1 MARPLR
7 VEFHGAV
14 YHITS
19 RGNAQADIFLDDADR
34 EMFLHTLARVIS
46 RFGWVCHAYCLMD
59 NHYHL
64 VIETPGANLCLGMR
78 QLNGVYTQRF
88 NRSHHRVGHIFQGRY
103 KSILVERDAYL
114 LELCRYVVLNPIRAN
129 MVKDVRQW
137 MWSSYC
143 ATAGIKNSPAW
154 LSVNWLLSQFGK
166 QRRRCMERYAQ
177 FVEEGLSRTS
187 IWDELSQQVYLG
199 GDDFI
204 NQIKSELSG
213 RNDLTEVPGVQ
224 WKQSGRSLDEY
235 ADDVDGR
242 NRNNAMALAYLDGGH
257 RMNEIAKRFGVH
269 YATVS
274 RAVKK
279 KEEERNV

>member
-1 MARPLR
+1 
-7 VEFHGAV
+7 
-14 YHITS
+14 
-19 RGNAQADIFLDDADR
+19 
-34 EMFLHTLARVIS
+34 
-46 RFGWVCHAYCLMD
+46 MD

-88 NRSHHRVGHIFQGRY
+88 NRGHHRVGHIFQGRY

-114 LELCRYVVLNPIRAN
+114 LELCRYVVLNPVRAN

-137 MWSSYC
+137 AWSSYW
-143 ATAGIKNSPAW
+143 ATIGIKSQPVW
-154 LSVNWLLSQFGK
+154 LSVDWLLSQFGK

-177 FVEEGLSRTS
+177 FVEEGISRAS
-187 IWDELSQQVYLG
+187 IWDGVSQQVYLG

-204 NQIKSELSG
+204 DRIKLNLND
-213 RNDLTEVPGVQ
+213 RNDLGEVPRAQ
-224 WKQSGRSLDEY
+224 WKQSGKSLDDY
-235 ADDVDGR
+235 ADECGDR
-242 NRNNAMALAYLDGGH
+242 NSTMALAYLEGGH

-279 KEEERNV
+279 REKNI

>member
-1 MARPLR
+1 
-7 VEFHGAV
+7 VEFPGAV

-19 RGNAQADIFLDDADR
+19 RGNAQADIFLDDTDR
-34 EMFLHTLARVIS
+34 EMFLYTLAGVIG

-88 NRSHHRVGHIFQGRY
+88 NRSHQRAGHIFQGRF

-114 LELCRYVVLNPIRAN
+114 MELCRYVVLNPVRAN
-129 MVKDVRQW
+129 MVEDVRLW
-137 MWSSYC
+137 AWSSYC
-143 ATAGIKNSPAW
+143 ATVGLIGSPAW
-154 LSVNWLLSQFGK
+154 LNDDWLLSQFGQ
-166 QRRRCMERYAQ
+166 QRRRSMERYAQ
-177 FVEEGLSRTS
+177 FVEEGLSRAS

-204 NQIKSELSG
+204 DQIKSEITG
-213 RNDLTEVPGVQ
+213 RNDLSEVPGAQ
-224 WKQSGRSLDEY
+224 WKQPGRSLDEY
-235 ADDVDGR
+235 GAEVSDR
-242 NRNNAMALAYLDGGH
+242 NSAMAVAYLDGGH
-257 RMNEIAKRFGVH
+257 RMNEIARHFGVH

-279 KEEERNV
+279 KEQETNV